1 MVGKLH
7 DHNIRR
13 SSYLNVIRVSD
24 IQKVLDISG
33 VQTYIINSARNV
45 FLNERPQS
53 RPEKRMTNTCE
64 ICARSLL
71 DSFWFCSVG
80 CKELS
85 EAGTPH
91 FFSRQSIRETAEK
104 PFQSTS
110 GPDYGRTSSTV
121 LQRTTP

>member
-1 MVGKLH
+1 MEMASSCFLIYQEERRHSSLVQGLQNFQISKTSG
-7 DHNIRR
+7 DHRSVQIRR

-80 CKELS
+80 CKF
-85 EAGTPH
+85 AGIER
-91 FFSRQSIRETAEK
+91 SRDAT
-104 PFQSTS
+104 F
-110 GPDYGRTSSTV
+110 
-121 LQRTTP
+121 LL